1 MPEEGGAA
9 TTRVE
14 VRPTRRGSCPGGCRV
29 SAPQGRGTAIPAP
42 GLASKPLPER
52 LTPGRV
58 PSRAA
63 LPVWTT
69 TRPPPAPPPGAE
81 ERRPPVW
88 APGLAIE
95 GRAPPTPLAGR
106 PQAALPAGPRRAARG
121 SARGPAPD
129 LRRPLCGTP
138 SPTVARLAHASR
150 FLPRRRRL
158 ARRAP
163 RNASDPLKVRAA
175 PGICRAPG
183 SADPCCTARRSLR
196 RGAAAALPGGYR
208 SPVAGA
214 ARPLSLQVSAD
225 AVPAV
230 PGHPSRRA
238 AGQLCDLFLCG
249 RSQVGQ
255 RQMLAMG
262 PAAVLVLLLLVLG
275 GPEAKRTA
283 GKGRLGRGRLE
294 RALGGYGETAPRGR
308 TPRLGER
315 ETLSRAVVSYGTSA
329 WNSCS
334 LQK

>member
-196 RGAAAALPGGYR
+196 RGAAAAALPGGYR

-238 AGQLCDLFLCG
+238 ERRGSSVTFSFVAVP
-249 RSQVGQ
+249 RSV
-255 RQMLAMG
+255 
-262 PAAVLVLLLLVLG
+262 
-275 GPEAKRTA
+275 
-283 GKGRLGRGRLE
+283 RGRCSPWGQPLFSFSFSWCSAARKPNARQVRAGSGAPWVGMARRLRGAE
-294 RALGGYGETAPRGR
+294 RHGSANE
-308 TPRLGER
+308 RL
-315 ETLSRAVVSYGTSA
+315 
-329 WNSCS
+329 
-334 LQK
+334 